1 MQRSCIKFVPMGII
15 RKTKSVERLLHVFN
29 ECENAL
35 SVVHLI
41 NSLESHMNKTT
52 VYRILDRL
60 EQDGLVHSFLDKHGL
75 KWYAK
80 CSGCSSHNHSDLHP
94 HFQCNDCGT
103 IQCLPVD
110 IQIPAISGHQIESM
124 EVLLQGT
131 CAKCLS

>member
-1 MQRSCIKFVPMGII
+1 MGVI
-15 RKTKSVERLLHVFN
+15 RKTKSVEMLLHVFS
-29 ECENAL
+29 ECKNAL

-41 NSLESHMNKTT
+41 DSLKEHMNKTT

-60 EQDGLVHSFLDKHGL
+60 EQDGIVHSFLDKDGL

-80 CSGCSSHNHSDLHP
+80 CSDCNSEDHSDLHP
-94 HFQCNDCGT
+94 HFQCKDCGT

-110 IQIPAISGHQIESM
+110 IQIPTITNHQIESV

-131 CAKCLS
+131 CANCLS